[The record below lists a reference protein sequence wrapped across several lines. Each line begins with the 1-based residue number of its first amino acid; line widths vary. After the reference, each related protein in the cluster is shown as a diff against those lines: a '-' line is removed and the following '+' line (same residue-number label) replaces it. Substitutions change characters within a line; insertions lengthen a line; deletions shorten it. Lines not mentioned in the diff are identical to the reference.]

1 MSGRGQA
8 RDVSE
13 AFRTLNPFALVRP
26 GDPWFADLERLV
38 STPHY
43 SISAK
48 LARRLTAEPDGFA
61 HIGLLGHA
69 GMGKTTLTRNALA
82 KLTASG
88 VTPIYINALE
98 VFDQSSLEFS
108 DVLLVIAEA
117 VIREHAQLELDVGRR
132 ELEIVRAW
140 FSDEL
145 LSTTHREQL
154 LASVETS
161 AGGGVEVPLLAKF
174 AAKIASSLRADT
186 EYRREIRRRA
196 ERDPTELMRR
206 INMLLDAAH
215 DALASRRARLCVVLD
230 NLEKVPLEQ
239 VEHAVLGRAEEFNRL
254 RTNSLLFF
262 NPAAEYSP
270 IGKPVSTMFDCV
282 TVPALPVRFPGD
294 APEVVRPEAMAA
306 VRCLLEH
313 RVSLDGVFEDHEA
326 CVHALAHWSGGHL
339 RDLLTIARRAA
350 EAAEPKRIC
359 VPDIEA
365 AGRWL
370 GGRRTSTLRPEDF
383 ARAVDLHRSNRIL
396 DTPQDRRMLKNSC
409 VLPYDGTEWWDI
421 HPGVLADE
429 LFRAAQRERDATLG
443 EDGSRGHD

>member
-1 MSGRGQA
+1 MSARGQA
-8 RDVSE
+8 RNVSE

-38 STPHY
+38 PTPHY

-48 LARRLTAEPDGFA
+48 LARRLTADPGGFV
-61 HIGLLGHA
+61 HVGLLGHA
-69 GMGKTTLTRNALA
+69 GMGKTTLARNALA
-82 KLTASG
+82 KLANDG
-88 VTPIYINALE
+88 LTPIYINALE
-98 VFDQSSLEFS
+98 VLDQTSVEFS

-117 VIREHAQLELDVGRR
+117 VIREHAQLGLDVGRR
-132 ELEIVRAW
+132 ELELVRAW

-145 LSTTHREQL
+145 LTATHREQL
-154 LASVETS
+154 VGSIETS
-161 AGGGVEVPLLAKF
+161 ASAGLEVPLIAQF

-196 ERDPTELMRR
+196 QRDPAELLHR
-206 INMLLDAAH
+206 INLLLDAAH
-215 DALASRRARLCVVLD
+215 DALARRKARLCVVLD
-230 NLEKVPLEQ
+230 NLEKIPLEQ

-270 IGKPVSTMFDCV
+270 IGKPVSTVFDCV

-294 APEVVRPEAMAA
+294 GPEVVRPEAIDA
-306 VRCLLEH
+306 VRWLLSH
-313 RVSLDGVFEDHEA
+313 RVVLDGVFEQPDA
-326 CVHALAHWSGGHL
+326 CIHALARWSGGHL
-339 RDLLTIARRAA
+339 RDLLMIARRAA
-350 EAAEPKRIC
+350 EDAEPKRIR
-359 VPDIEA
+359 VADIEA

-383 ARAVDLHRSNRIL
+383 ARAVDLHRTHRIL
-396 DTPQDRRMLKNSC
+396 DTEQDRRMLKNSC
-409 VLPYDGTEWWDI
+409 VLPYDGTEWWDV

-429 LFRAAQRERDATLG
+429 LFRTAQRERDAKTG
-443 EDGSRGHD
+443 EHG